1 VISMSQMR
9 LAIQAMTV
17 VNVLLAAVLVVV
29 WVRAYWQFRAQHTLG
44 MLAFGA
50 LLLVQNGFA
59 IYLYTLST
67 PFTDW
72 MRLAEPRAMMG
83 MVGIT
88 ALQSAA
94 LLVLARVTW
103 T

>member
-1 VISMSQMR
+1 MISMSQMR

>member
-1 VISMSQMR
+1 MSQMR